1 MQPPFFVELDT
12 PAVLIGSRFA
22 LHTKHRVMS
31 GFFILGA
38 RPVRLHGRK
47 IGDVLRHK
55 LHALA
60 PVTLLGRG
68 LRLQARLIARRA
80 AMRAQQLRS
89 DHRAHVC
96 VEVRRTTHSSSM
108 HKRRRAL
115 STPALVKRDYG
126 PRGDFW
132 LPRVDH
138 TITTQGGSGRRVP
151 EALLPATQ
159 FLLRPTRVLPSC
171 PHSPA

>member
-1 MQPPFFVELDT
+1 MQPPFFVETDT

-38 RPVRLHGRK
+38 SPVRLQGRK
-47 IGDVLRHK
+47 IGDVLHHR

-80 AMRAQQLRS
+80 VMRAQQLRS
-89 DHRAHVC
+89 NHRAHVC
-96 VEVRRTTHSSSM
+96 IEVRRTMQGGRGGRMVIGFQAS
-108 HKRRRAL
+108 RRR
-115 STPALVKRDYG
+115 
-126 PRGDFW
+126 
-132 LPRVDH
+132 DH
-138 TITTQGGSGRRVP
+138 VCGRTQGARHNLRSFHRRSCKGQIRQYLPLSVP
-151 EALLPATQ
+151 NAATGL
-159 FLLRPTRVLPSC
+159 FV
-171 PHSPA
+171 AEFE

>member
-1 MQPPFFVELDT
+1 MQPPFFVEFDT

-47 IGDVLRHK
+47 IGDVLHHE
-55 LHALA
+55 LLALA

-80 AMRAQQLRS
+80 VIRAQQLRS
-89 DHRAHVC
+89 NHRAHVC
-96 VEVRRTTHSSSM
+96 IEVRRTTQDGRGGRMVIGFQASRGRDHVCGRTRGADPRCQAQSPLIPPPLLQRPYS
-108 HKRRRAL
+108 AVP
-115 STPALVKRDYG
+115 STVCPECG
-126 PRGDFW
+126 H
-132 LPRVDH
+132 RVVCCS
-138 TITTQGGSGRRVP
+138 IRMK
-151 EALLPATQ
+151 
-159 FLLRPTRVLPSC
+159 
-171 PHSPA
+171 

>member
-80 AMRAQQLRS
+80 GMRAQQLRS

-96 VEVRRTTHSSSM
+96 VEVRRTM
-108 HKRRRAL
+108 
-115 STPALVKRDYG
+115 
-126 PRGDFW
+126 
-132 LPRVDH
+132 
-138 TITTQGGSGRRVP
+138 QGGRSGRMFIGFQASRGRDHVCGRTQDARHNLRSFHRRSCKGRIRQYLPLSVP
-151 EALLPATQ
+151 NAATGLFVAQ
-159 FLLRPTRVLPSC
+159 FE
-171 PHSPA
+171 